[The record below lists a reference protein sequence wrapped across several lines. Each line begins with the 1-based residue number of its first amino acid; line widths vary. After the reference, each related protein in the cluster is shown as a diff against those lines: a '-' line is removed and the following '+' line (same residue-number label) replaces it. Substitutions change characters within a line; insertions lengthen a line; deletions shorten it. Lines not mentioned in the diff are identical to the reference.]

1 MWRFLGEFISLIV
14 FFLVVRSVIA
24 SVWQSV
30 RGGIVD
36 GISHP
41 GPSRRRSPSDPAIQ
55 TSGELRKDPVC
66 GTFVLMSTAF
76 TAPTSDGTAFFCS
89 KECRDAFQ
97 SGPRANKRWPDSTAV
112 RN

>member
-1 MWRFLGEFISLIV
+1 
-14 FFLVVRSVIA
+14 
-24 SVWQSV
+24 
-30 RGGIVD
+30 
-36 GISHP
+36 
-41 GPSRRRSPSDPAIQ
+41 
-55 TSGELRKDPVC
+55 
-66 GTFVLMSTAF
+66 MSTAF